1 MRPVLFEWGRIKVHS
16 YPFMLYF
23 GIVLGLM
30 AGTRAAALRGLN
42 PQRAYL
48 VLLLLVIPALVG
60 SKILFILSHLHLYR
74 AEPSRAWR
82 RGDGGAS
89 LYGGLIL
96 AFVVS
101 LPLLKAVGLS
111 VGGFWDCAAV
121 TLLVGMVL
129 TKVGCMLNGCCAGRE
144 TQGRIA
150 INLPNFYGRWCRRI
164 PSQLLESG
172 LAGLLLFTAL
182 AIWNKLPFQ
191 GAFFLVSLFV
201 YAVGRMV
208 LEATR
213 ETIDKVGGLSLH
225 RTISAVLAALSLTG
239 FLLLSLYTS

>member
-1 MRPVLFEWGRIKVHS
+1 MRRVLFKWHKIEIHS
-16 YPFMLYF
+16 YPFMLYV

-30 AGTRAAALRGLN
+30 AGTYAATLRGLN

-48 VLLLLVIPALVG
+48 ALLLLVIPALVG
-60 SKILFILSHLHLYR
+60 SKILFILSHLRLYR
-74 AEPSRAWR
+74 AQPSRMWR
-82 RGDGGAS
+82 RADGGAS

-96 AFVVS
+96 AFLLS
-101 LPLLKAVGLS
+101 LPLLKIMGLS

-121 TLLVGMVL
+121 TILVGMVP

-150 INLPNFYGRWCRRI
+150 LNLPNIDGTWCRRI

-172 LAGLLLFTAL
+172 LAAILLLTTI
-182 AIWNKLPFQ
+182 AIWNRLPFE
-191 GAFFLVSLFV
+191 GAFFLFSLCI
-201 YAVGRMV
+201 YALGRMV

-213 ETIDKVGGLSLH
+213 ETIDRVGGLSLH
-225 RTISAVLAALSLTG
+225 RTISAVLTGLSLTG
-239 FLLLSLYTS
+239 LLLLSLHAS